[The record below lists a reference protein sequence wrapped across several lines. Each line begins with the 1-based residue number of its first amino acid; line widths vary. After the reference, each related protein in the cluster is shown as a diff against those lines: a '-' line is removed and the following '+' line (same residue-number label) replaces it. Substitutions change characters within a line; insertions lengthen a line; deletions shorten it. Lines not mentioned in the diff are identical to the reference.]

1 MPTEEEVATA
11 LKALLDTALAS
22 YGAVSG
28 AVKALDYDDAQKTT
42 AEHLQTSLSR
52 RFSAA
57 ERAGRES
64 QSPWRYQTRP
74 VSDTISNGREIGH
87 RCFLALSGVRV
98 TAGGQTST
106 PIRLES
112 ADDIGPDNGKFSGL
126 TTWTFT
132 F

>member
-11 LKALLDTALAS
+11 LKALLDTPLAS

-42 AEHLQTSLSR
+42 AEHVQLSVAR
-52 RFSAA
+52 RFSDA
-57 ERAGRES
+57 ERGGRES
-64 QSPWRYQTRP
+64 QSPWRVQTRP
-74 VSDTISNGREIGH
+74 VGDTISNGREMNRI
-87 RCFLALSGVRV
+87 CYLALSGIRV
-98 TAGGQTST
+98 TAGGKTST
-106 PIRLES
+106 PTRLES

-126 TTWTFT
+126 TTWTLT